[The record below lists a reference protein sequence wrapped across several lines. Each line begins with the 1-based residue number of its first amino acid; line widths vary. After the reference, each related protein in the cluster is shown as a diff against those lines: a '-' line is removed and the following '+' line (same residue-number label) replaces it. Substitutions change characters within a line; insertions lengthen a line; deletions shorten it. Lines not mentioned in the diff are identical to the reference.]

1 MTIRASTSPLSET
14 LTDAQYQAKRRKLA
28 RANRLCGVCCKKPA
42 PESYRCEDCARKL
55 SEQPARVE
63 RRSPPADSFCI
74 DCQAH
79 GRHRADCPTQ
89 RKERAA

>member
-1 MTIRASTSPLSET
+1 MTLRASTSPLTET
-14 LTDAQYQAKRRKLA
+14 LTDAQYQAKRRKQA
-28 RANRLCGVCCKKPA
+28 RENGLCGVCCKKPA

-63 RRSPPADSFCI
+63 RRTPSDNEFCV

-89 RKERAA
+89 ARGRVT